1 MNNFRVRRLLPKT
14 LKSRAIL
21 ILCGLFV
28 LSHAISLLLYEA
40 NRDQTIVLTEATD
53 LAERIIGIVNLAHSL
68 PAEDRQNILEAA
80 ETQFLA
86 TFPELIPLD
95 QVACQETDFSA
106 QLLEHMKSAFQQLPA
121 YQFDVCVRSLQ
132 TSPLFIRATP
142 RNGFDVLVSIEFPN
156 QDRTTFH
163 AVLPD
168 DSSLFRD
175 SVLIYLLIATALAL
189 VIAWYLILKVVTPI
203 ERLAVAAEKIG
214 VDIDAEPL
222 DEQGTREVAIA
233 ARAFNKMQ
241 ARLQRL
247 IHGQT
252 QMLAA
257 ISHDLRSAVTR
268 LELRGELLKDE
279 TERAGLLRVT
289 HDMRQMVQSVLD
301 FIRGHDT
308 SEETRNINL
317 TALVE
322 SLCEDLK
329 DEGFALDYQIDEPPR
344 VLSCRPA
351 ALRRAIQNLIDNAV
365 QYGGKANLSFF
376 AQEADLVIAIEDDG
390 PGIPADQLQ
399 EVFKPFYRLEPSRNP
414 KTGGVGLGLAIAQN
428 IVHAH
433 GGEVLLMNREGGG
446 LRAEIHLPTPAER

>member
-1 MNNFRVRRLLPKT
+1 MKGAWARYLLPET

-21 ILCGLFV
+21 ILSGLFV
-28 LSHAISLLLYEA
+28 LSHTVSLLLYEA

-68 PAEDRQNILEAA
+68 PAEDRPNILAAA
-80 ETQFLA
+80 ETQFLT
-86 TFPELIPLD
+86 TFPEVVPLD

-106 QLLEHMKSAFQQLPA
+106 QLLQHMEAAFQQLPA

-132 TSPLFIRATP
+132 ASPLFFRATP
-142 RNGFDVLVSIEFPN
+142 RSGFDLLVSIQFPN
-156 QDRTTFH
+156 RDQATFH

-203 ERLAVAAEKIG
+203 ERLALAAEKIG
-214 VDIDAEPL
+214 LDLDAPPL
-222 DEQGTREVAIA
+222 EERGTREVTIA

-241 ARLQRL
+241 TRLQRL

-268 LELRGELLKDE
+268 LELRGELLKDGA
-279 TERAGLLRVT
+279 EREGLLRVT
-289 HDMRQMVQSVLD
+289 KDMRQMVQSVLD
-301 FIRGHDT
+301 FVRGHDT
-308 SEETRNINL
+308 LEESRNTNL

-322 SLCEDLK
+322 SLCEDLR
-329 DEGFALDYQIDEPPR
+329 DEGFALDYQTDAQPH
-344 VLSCRPA
+344 VLRCRPA

-365 QYGGKANLSFF
+365 RYGDSVHLSFF
-376 AQEADLVIAIEDDG
+376 QQQGDLVIAVDDNG
-390 PGIPADQLQ
+390 PGIPDQQLR

-414 KTGGVGLGLAIAQN
+414 NTGGVGLGLAIAQN

-433 GGEVLLMNREGGG
+433 GGELLLTNREAGG
-446 LRAEIHLPTPAER
+446 LRAEIRLPKS